1 MNYEEMTLEELE
13 IILSDKQAAVEVAR
27 LEQEAVAAVVKEKRR
42 ALELQQQ
49 ISVLSSEDVE
59 ALRNL
64 LNAQGMSAP
73 GIASSEEVGQP

>member
-13 IILSDKQAAVEVAR
+13 IVLSEKQAAVETAR

-64 LNAQGMSAP
+64 LNAQSLSAP
-73 GIASSEEVGQP
+73 GIASTAEVGQP